1 MTQTSSTRAFTQ
13 TRVYFFIGI
22 KNEFNSNVNNTIN
35 NNLTTDKAKFHVMKI

>member
-1 MTQTSSTRAFTQ
+1 MTQTSSTRAF
-13 TRVYFFIGI
+13 YFFIGI